1 MIAHLRGQVLS
12 LEASGVIVEAGGV
25 GYAVQV
31 PVRVL
36 STLKEG
42 SETRLWIHH
51 HLREDASLLFGFAE
65 RSDKRLFVKLLSVS
79 GVGPKVALSLLS
91 LRGAS
96 QLEGIITAGRV
107 AELTAQPGVG
117 KKTAERIVLEL
128 GGGLGT
134 EKAGTAGGELETALT
149 ELGYKPADAR
159 SALEGVDVSLP
170 QAERLL
176 LALQKLAR

>member
-1 MIAHLRGQVLS
+1 MIAHLRGKVLS

-36 STLKEG
+36 GTLHEG
-42 SETRLWIHH
+42 SEARLWIHH
-51 HLREDASLLFGFAE
+51 HLREDASLLFGFTDRA
-65 RSDKRLFVKLLSVS
+65 DKRLFEKLLSVS

-96 QLEGIITAGRV
+96 ELEAVITAGRV
-107 AELTAQPGVG
+107 ADLTALPGVG
-117 KKTAERIVLEL
+117 KKIAERIVLEL
-128 GGGLGT
+128 GGKLATGERGQ
-134 EKAGTAGGELETALT
+134 AGTELETALT
-149 ELGYKPADAR
+149 ELGYKAVDAR
-159 SALEGVDVSLP
+159 AALEGVDASLP
-170 QAERLL
+170 ESERLR